1 MTNDTYKK
9 KANKST
15 AKKRANNPF
24 VGRTVV
30 VTGKLMNFTRQSI
43 NERIESLGAK
53 AGSAVTKNTDYLIA
67 GEKAGSKLTNAHTL
81 GIKVLTEQ
89 QFLNM
94 AKCA

>member
-1 MTNDTYKK
+1 MILKRRKK
-9 KANKST
+9 NRTTVSKT
-15 AKKRANNPF
+15 TRNPF